1 MTATKKFIED
11 AVRGG
16 WYPKNYKPERF
27 VSQAIRAVQKS
38 KFVERWL
45 LDPLAWQAVGKTRGW
60 HLPIAVEVHFR
71 DHEDY
76 RSDVDFDR
84 SYPEWLWRQHRFID
98 HLADGKTIEEALQAI
113 E

>member
-1 MTATKKFIED
+1 MTATKKIIED

-45 LDPLAWQAVGKTRGW
+45 LEPAFWQAVGKTRGW
-60 HLPIAVEVHFR
+60 RNAKPGSLLERIIGAEGWKLKM
-71 DHEDY
+71 
-76 RSDVDFDR
+76 VDFVG
-84 SYPEWLWRQHRFID
+84 
-98 HLADGKTIEEALQAI
+98 HLTNGKTIEEALQAI